1 MNALRHWFTRFDAL
15 SLRERVLVL
24 SAALTVLF
32 MGFYQLLLAPLQSG
46 LQDKKQQWQS
56 GQIHATAMESE
67 IQALLRNA
75 PLRAR
80 SRLDAQQRIIATL
93 DEQLHQAGQRYPRQ
107 DELAG
112 WLRTL
117 LTERPGVQ
125 CVRFHTLAPSQ
136 VYPLPAD
143 KGDKV
148 GPRLYQSGVS
158 LTLQGDFHSL
168 LAYLQSVQR
177 GPWRLQWGQW
187 TYTVIQYP
195 KAELRID
202 VRTYAIAWSGRRDAP
217 GPGAGLTTGQIRS
230 ALGTLR
236 GLPKAAGGSS

>member
-1 MNALRHWFTRFDAL
+1 MNTLRHWFTRFDAL

-24 SAALTVLF
+24 AAALVVLLI
-32 MGFYQLLLAPLQSG
+32 GFYQLWLAPLENR
-46 LQDKKQQWQS
+46 LQAKKQQWATEQS
-56 GQIHATAMESE
+56 HATAVESE
-67 IQALLRNA
+67 IQALLHNA
-75 PLRAR
+75 PLQTQ
-80 SRLDAQQRIIATL
+80 SRLDAQQRIIDTL
-93 DEQLHQAGQRYPRQ
+93 DEQLRQAGQRYPRQ
-107 DELAG
+107 DELDG

-125 CVRFHTLAPSQ
+125 CVRFHTMAPSQ
-136 VYPLPAD
+136 VYPLPLDRSA
-143 KGDKV
+143 KA

-177 GPWRLQWGQW
+177 GPWRLQWGRW

-195 KAELRID
+195 KAELQID
-202 VRTYAIAWSGRRDAP
+202 VRTYAIAWSGRDAP
-217 GPGAGLTTGQIRS
+217 RPAAVLTAGQIRN

-236 GLPKAAGGSS
+236 GLPKAAGGGS